1 MSIPTPKIETALAAA
16 KAGGRT
22 VTDQYTDAKGF
33 RYYRLDN
40 FSIIK
45 STPGGR
51 SLGLLSSVDWPALT
65 GGATRG

>member
-1 MSIPTPKIETALAAA
+1 MSTPTPRIETALAAA
-16 KAGGRT
+16 EAAGRT
-22 VTDQYTDAKGF
+22 VTDRYVGADGS

>member
-1 MSIPTPKIETALAAA
+1 MRTPHPRIEATLASA
-16 KAGGRT
+16 KASGRT
-22 VTDQYTDAKGF
+22 VTDRYLGADGS

-40 FSIIK
+40 FSILK

-51 SLGLLSSVDWPALT
+51 SLGLLSSVDWRALI